1 MIKEINIG
9 LLGFGVVG
17 GGVAEILH
25 RHQEDLSHK
34 LGVPV
39 KIKKVLVKDA
49 TKKRETELSPN
60 IFTTDLDEVIGDP
73 GIDLIVEV
81 IGGTSEAK
89 QAIEKSL
96 RAGKGVV
103 TANKD
108 VMAQFGHD
116 LLKLAD
122 EHKCDL
128 FYEASVGGG
137 IPLIRTLEDGL
148 ASDRIRALTGIV
160 NGTTNFILTKMKHEN
175 KTYEEALAEAT
186 ELGYAEAD
194 PSADVD
200 GIDAARKMAI
210 LASLAF
216 STEVRLEDV
225 FVRGLKDIQDGD
237 LALAEQFGFTV
248 KMAGSAKKDDDGIEI
263 SVEPVFIQNSH
274 PLASVNNEFNA
285 VYVYGDTVGETMFYG
300 PGAGSL
306 PTATSVTGDI
316 VAACRNL
323 LLGVNGKRLH
333 APQFAYKVKSDN
345 QISGRYFHRISVMDE
360 VGVLTKLASV
370 YSNHGAS
377 LATVVQHEG
386 DNNGGVDLIM
396 ITHSISRQQH
406 LDIMNEL
413 HNTPEVN
420 GVVSYY
426 RVEGENR

>member
-49 TKKRETELSPN
+49 KKKRETELSPD
-60 IFTTDLDEVIGDP
+60 IFTVDLDEVIEDP

-186 ELGYAEAD
+186 ELGYAESD

-225 FVRGLKDIQDGD
+225 YVRGMKDIQDGD

-248 KMAGSAKKDDDGIEI
+248 KMAGFAKKDDDGIEI

-333 APQFAYKVKSDN
+333 SPQHAYTVKDDN
-345 QISGRYFHRISVMDE
+345 QIIGRYFHRISVKDE
-360 VGVLTKLASV
+360 VGVLTKLASI

-386 DNNGGVDLIM
+386 DKNGGVDLIM

-426 RVEGENR
+426 RVEGETR

>member
-1 MIKEINIG
+1 MRSEINIG

-25 RHQEDLSHK
+25 RHQDDLNHK

-49 TKKRETELSPN
+49 TKKRETVLSQD
-60 IFTTDLDEVIGDP
+60 IFTTNLDEVIDDP
-73 GIDLIVEV
+73 SIDLIVEV

-89 QAIEKSL
+89 QAIEKAL

-122 EHKCDL
+122 EYKCDL

-148 ASDRIRALTGIV
+148 ASDRISALTGIV
-160 NGTTNFILTKMKHEN
+160 NGTTNFILTKMKHEK

-200 GIDAARKMAI
+200 GIDAARKMVI

-216 STEVRLEDV
+216 STEVRLDDV
-225 FVRGLKDIQDGD
+225 FVRGMKDIQDGD

-248 KMAGSAKKDDDGIEI
+248 KMAGFAKKDDDGIEI

-285 VYVYGDTVGETMFYG
+285 VYVYGDAVGETMFYG

-333 APQFAYKVKSDN
+333 SPQFAYKVKDDH
-345 QISGRYFHRISVMDE
+345 QIIGRYFHRISVKDE
-360 VGVLTKLASV
+360 VGVLSKLSSI
-370 YSNHGAS
+370 YSKHGAS

-386 DNNGGVDLIM
+386 ANNGGVDLIM

-406 LDIMNEL
+406 LDIMKEM
-413 HNTPEVN
+413 HSTPEVN

>member
-1 MIKEINIG
+1 MINEINIG

-17 GGVAEILH
+17 GGVAEIIH
-25 RHQEDLSHK
+25 RHQDDLNHK

-49 TKKRETELSPN
+49 TKKRDTELSPD
-60 IFTTDLDEVIGDP
+60 IFITDLDEVIEDP
-73 GIDLIVEV
+73 SIDLVVEV

-108 VMAQFGHD
+108 VMAQFGHE

-160 NGTTNFILTKMKHEN
+160 NGTTNFILTKMKHEK

-200 GIDAARKMAI
+200 GIDAARKMTI

-216 STEVRLEDV
+216 STDVSLDDV
-225 FVRGLKDIQDGD
+225 FVRGMKEIKDGD

-248 KMAGSAKKDDDGIEI
+248 KMAGFAKKDDDGIEI

-333 APQFAYKVKSDN
+333 APQYTYKVKNDN
-345 QISGRYFHRISVMDE
+345 QIIGRYLHRISVKDE
-360 VGVLTKLASV
+360 VGVLTKLASI

-386 DNNGGVDLIM
+386 DSNGGVDLIM

-406 LDIMNEL
+406 IDIMNEL

>member
-1 MIKEINIG
+1 MINEINIG

-39 KIKKVLVKDA
+39 KIKKVLVKDT
-49 TKKRETELSPN
+49 TKKRDTELSPH
-60 IFTTDLDEVIGDP
+60 IFTTDQDEVIEDP
-73 GIDLIVEV
+73 SIDLIVEV

-108 VMAQFGHD
+108 VMAQFGHE

-200 GIDAARKMAI
+200 GIDAARKMVI

-216 STEVRLEDV
+216 STVVRLEDV
-225 FVRGLKDIQDGD
+225 FVRGMKDIQDGD

-248 KMAGSAKKDDDGIEI
+248 KMAGFAKKDDDGIEI

-333 APQFAYKVKSDN
+333 APQHAYTVKEDN
-345 QISGRYFHRISVMDE
+345 QIIGRYFHRISVKDE

-386 DNNGGVDLIM
+386 DSNGGVDLIM
-396 ITHSISRQQH
+396 ITHHISRQQH

-426 RVEGENR
+426 RVEGETR

>member
-49 TKKRETELSPN
+49 TKKRESELSPD
-60 IFTTDLDEVIGDP
+60 IFTTDLDQVIEDP
-73 GIDLIVEV
+73 AIDLIVEV

-137 IPLIRTLEDGL
+137 IPLIRTLEEGL

-160 NGTTNFILTKMKHEN
+160 NGTTNFILTKMKHEH

-200 GIDAARKMAI
+200 GTDAARKMAI

-225 FVRGLKDIQDGD
+225 YVRGMKDIQDGD

-248 KMAGSAKKDDDGIEI
+248 KMAGFAKKDDDGIEI

-333 APQFAYKVKSDN
+333 SPQFAYKVKDDT
-345 QISGRYFHRISVMDE
+345 QIIGRYFHRISVKDE

-396 ITHSISRQQH
+396 ITHNISRQQH

>member
-1 MIKEINIG
+1 MKNEINIG

-17 GGVAEILH
+17 SGVAEILH

-49 TKKRETELSPN
+49 TKKRDTVLAQE
-60 IFTTDLDEVIGDP
+60 IFTTDSDEVIEDP
-73 GIDLIVEV
+73 SIDLIVEV
-81 IGGTSEAK
+81 IGGTIEAK
-89 QAIEKSL
+89 QAIEKAL

-108 VMAQFGHD
+108 VMAQFGHE

-160 NGTTNFILTKMKHEN
+160 NGTTNFILTKMKHEK

-186 ELGYAEAD
+186 ELGFAEAD

-200 GIDAARKMAI
+200 GMDAARKMTI

-225 FVRGLKDIQDGD
+225 FVRGMKDIQNGD

-248 KMAGSAKKDDDGIEI
+248 KMAGFAKKDDDGIEI

-333 APQFAYKVKSDN
+333 APQHAYTVKEDK
-345 QISGRYFHRISVMDE
+345 QIIGRYFHRISVKDE
-360 VGVLTKLASV
+360 VGVLSKLASV

-413 HNTPEVN
+413 HNTPAVN

>member
-1 MIKEINIG
+1 MIREINIG

-49 TKKRETELSPN
+49 TKKRETELSPD
-60 IFTTDLDEVIGDP
+60 IFTIDLDEVIEDP

-89 QAIEKSL
+89 EAIEKSL

-175 KTYEEALAEAT
+175 KTYEEALEEAT

-225 FVRGLKDIQDGD
+225 FVRGMKDIQDGD

-248 KMAGSAKKDDDGIEI
+248 KMAGFAKKDDDGIEI

-333 APQFAYKVKSDN
+333 SPQFAYKVKGDN
-345 QISGRYFHRISVMDE
+345 QIFGRYFHRISVKDE

-386 DNNGGVDLIM
+386 DSNGGVDLIM
-396 ITHSISRQQH
+396 ITHRISRQQH